1 MGSQALANKVLTGS
15 SGNLWF
21 NGNLLAN
28 LSKIEAKV
36 KGNFDSIDF
45 CGDDATYSRFN
56 GWSGEGTI
64 TVKKVDSTIWKI
76 CADAYK
82 TGVMP
87 EIKLI
92 SSLTDKATGKSEK
105 ASIEGVVITEFMLVG
120 FESKKNIEEEFPF
133 NFGDFDPIETI

>member
-1 MGSQALANKVLTGS
+1 MANQGLANKVLTGS

-21 NGNLLAN
+21 NGKLLAN

-36 KGNFDSIDF
+36 KGDFETVEF
-45 CGDDATYSRFN
+45 CGDNATYSRYN
-56 GWSGEGTI
+56 GWSGEGTL
-64 TVKKVDSTIWKI
+64 TVKKIDSTIWKI

-87 EIKLI
+87 DIKLI

-105 ASIEGVVITEFMLVG
+105 ASIEGVVITEFLLAG
-120 FESKKNIEEEFPF
+120 FESKKIIEEEFPF
-133 NFGDFDPIETI
+133 NFGDFEPIEAI

>member
-1 MGSQALANKVLTGS
+1 MANQALANKVLTGS

-21 NGNLLAN
+21 NGQLLAN

-36 KGNFDSIDF
+36 KGNFESIDF
-45 CGDDATYSRFN
+45 CGDNATYSRYN

-76 CADAYK
+76 CVDAYK
-82 TGVMP
+82 NGVMP
-87 EIKLI
+87 DIKLI

-105 ASIEGVVITEFMLVG
+105 ASIEGVVITEFLLAG
-120 FESKKNIEEEFPF
+120 FESKKIIEEEFPF
-133 NFGDFDPIETI
+133 NFGDFEAIETI